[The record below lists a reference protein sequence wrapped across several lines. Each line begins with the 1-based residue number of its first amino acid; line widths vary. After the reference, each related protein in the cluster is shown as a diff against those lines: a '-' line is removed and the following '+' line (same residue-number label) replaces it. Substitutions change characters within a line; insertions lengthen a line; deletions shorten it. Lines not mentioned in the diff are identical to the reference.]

1 MRNVVLVGSS
11 GSIGSAIH
19 NELKSEN
26 VISFSKQTPSK
37 FNNIHHYI
45 DLSHP
50 ISVDEIK
57 EKIDFDVVDD
67 LIYTPGIAHFNML
80 EDTPLNIIDEQYN
93 IQVRNLIVFI
103 QAILPKIKKSP
114 HGRIVI
120 ISSVYGQVGASCESV
135 YASMKGAQ
143 NTLVKSLAVEYAGTN
158 VTVNA
163 VAPGVVKGKM
173 TDLLSDVDLKT
184 LIEDLPQRRLIEPS
198 EVAKLVMY
206 ILSEDS
212 QSVTG
217 QIFNINGGWYT

>member
-1 MRNVVLVGSS
+1 
-11 GSIGSAIH
+11 
-19 NELKSEN
+19 
-26 VISFSKQTPSK
+26 
-37 FNNIHHYI
+37 
-45 DLSHP
+45 
-50 ISVDEIK
+50 
-57 EKIDFDVVDD
+57 
-67 LIYTPGIAHFNML
+67 
-80 EDTPLNIIDEQYN
+80 
-93 IQVRNLIVFI
+93 
-103 QAILPKIKKSP
+103 
-114 HGRIVI
+114 
-120 ISSVYGQVGASCESV
+120 
-135 YASMKGAQ
+135 MKGAQ

>member
-1 MRNVVLVGSS
+1 M
-11 GSIGSAIH
+11 
-19 NELKSEN
+19 
-26 VISFSKQTPSK
+26 
-37 FNNIHHYI
+37 
-45 DLSHP
+45 
-50 ISVDEIK
+50 
-57 EKIDFDVVDD
+57 VDD

-103 QAILPKIKKSP
+103 QAVLPKIKKSP